1 MKLLSVNIAQ
11 PREVEYSGRRVST
24 GIFKQPVHGALM
36 LHQEGLEG
44 DAQADLSV
52 HGGVDKAAYAY
63 PIEHYAYWQQQLG
76 REAFPHG
83 QFGET
88 LTIEGLLET
97 DVAIGD
103 RLRIGEALL
112 EVSQPRTP
120 CFKLGI
126 KMGRK
131 EFPKEFQDSGR
142 VGFYMRVIEPGH
154 LCAGDAIEV
163 VSRYTPRHTVNEL
176 WRWSHLDKDDHSA
189 ALAATRLEPLA
200 KSWKEK
206 FAKRLGH

>member
-1 MKLLSVNIAQ
+1 
-11 PREVEYSGRRVST
+11 
-24 GIFKQPVHGALM
+24 
-36 LHQEGLEG
+36 
-44 DAQADLSV
+44 
-52 HGGVDKAAYAY
+52 VDKAAYAY
-63 PIEHYAYWQQQLG
+63 PIEHYAYWQALLG
-76 REAFPHG
+76 AAAFPHG

-126 KMGRK
+126 KMGSR
-131 EFPKEFQDSGR
+131 EFPKQFQDSGR
-142 VGFYMRVIEPGH
+142 VGFYLRVIEPGAV
-154 LCAGDAIEV
+154 CAGDRIEA
-163 VSRYTPRHTVNEL
+163 VSRFQPRHTVEEL
-176 WRWSHLDKDDHSA
+176 WRWSHLEKDNRAA

-200 KSWKEK
+200 EVWKEK
-206 FAKRLGH
+206 FAKRLGT